1 MLRRFWLLFA
11 QVATVCVAAL
21 FVVAT
26 LRPDLL
32 ARFAGKNN
40 VVLVQETPL
49 TVPAPKIASL
59 ADAAKKAMPSV
70 VNIYTSKEVRHR
82 PPLADDPILRR
93 FFPGLEES
101 EPRRATSLGS
111 GVIVS
116 SEGYVLTNNH
126 VVEEADDIELVLA
139 DGRRMRAAVRG
150 SDPESDLAVLKV
162 DGKNLPVITFGQL
175 ENVQVGDTVLAIG
188 SPFGFGSSVTH
199 GIVSALG
206 RSHLGINRFEDFIQ
220 TDAAVNPGNS
230 GGALV
235 DSSGNL
241 VGINSAIFS
250 QSGGSQGIGFAI
262 PSNMVRVVVASA
274 KSGGKAVKR
283 PWLGARLQAV
293 TPEIAETLG
302 LKLPNGALVSSVV
315 SGSPA
320 AKAGLKV
327 SDLIVGIDGQEIDD
341 PNAFDYRFATRPI
354 GGSAQIDVQRAGK
367 ALKLTIALEAAPDSD
382 RGAIVLTSR
391 SPFQGAN
398 VANISP
404 ALADELHLDSDIEG
418 VVVIDLAEDGTA
430 AHLGFQK
437 GDIILAVNNQ
447 KIGKTSDL
455 EKAAQASSRVWR
467 ITLVRGGQQINVTLG
482 G

>member
-40 VVLVQETPL
+40 VVLVQETPV
-49 TVPAPKIASL
+49 TVAAPKIASL

-70 VNIYTSKEVRHR
+70 VNIYTSKEVRR
-82 PPLADDPILRR
+82 RQPLTDDPILRR
-93 FFPGLEES
+93 FFPGLDDS
-101 EPRRATSLGS
+101 EPHRATSLGS

-139 DGRRMRAAVRG
+139 DGRRMHAEVRG
-150 SDPESDLAVLKV
+150 SDPESDLAVLKI
-162 DGKNLPVITFGQL
+162 DAKNLPVITFGQL

-262 PSNMVRVVVASA
+262 PVSLAKTVLEQIIRDGEVTRGWLGIEPQDITPEVATAFALAKSDGVLIRGVLKSGPADRAGMQVRDVVVDID
-274 KSGGKAVKR
+274 GKPTHDVTSLLAQIAALTPGSQARLRVMREQKQVDIDVIVGKR
-283 PWLGARLQAV
+283 PK
-293 TPEIAETLG
+293 P
-302 LKLPNGALVSSVV
+302 
-315 SGSPA
+315 
-320 AKAGLKV
+320 
-327 SDLIVGIDGQEIDD
+327 
-341 PNAFDYRFATRPI
+341 
-354 GGSAQIDVQRAGK
+354 RA
-367 ALKLTIALEAAPDSD
+367 S
-382 RGAIVLTSR
+382 
-391 SPFQGAN
+391 
-398 VANISP
+398 
-404 ALADELHLDSDIEG
+404 
-418 VVVIDLAEDGTA
+418 
-430 AHLGFQK
+430 
-437 GDIILAVNNQ
+437 
-447 KIGKTSDL
+447 
-455 EKAAQASSRVWR
+455 
-467 ITLVRGGQQINVTLG
+467 
-482 G
+482 

>member
-11 QVATVCVAAL
+11 QIATVCVAAL

-32 ARFAGKNN
+32 ARFAGRNN
-40 VVLVQETPL
+40 VVLVQETPVS
-49 TVPAPKIASL
+49 VPAPKITSL

-82 PPLADDPILRR
+82 APLTDDPILRR
-93 FFPGLEES
+93 FFPGLEDN

-199 GIVSALG
+199 GIISALG

-262 PSNMVRVVVASA
+262 PVSLAKSVLEQIIKDGEVTRGWLGIEPQDITPELATAFSLSKSDGVLIRGVLKSGPADRAGMQVRDVVVNIDGKPTHDVASLLA
-274 KSGGKAVKR
+274 QIAALTPGSQ
-283 PWLGARLQAV
+283 ARLQV
-293 TPEIAETLG
+293 MRQQKPVDID
-302 LKLPNGALVSSVV
+302 V
-315 SGSPA
+315 
-320 AKAGLKV
+320 
-327 SDLIVGIDGQEIDD
+327 IVGK
-341 PNAFDYRFATRPI
+341 RP
-354 GGSAQIDVQRAGK
+354 K
-367 ALKLTIALEAAPDSD
+367 P
-382 RGAIVLTSR
+382 
-391 SPFQGAN
+391 
-398 VANISP
+398 
-404 ALADELHLDSDIEG
+404 
-418 VVVIDLAEDGTA
+418 
-430 AHLGFQK
+430 
-437 GDIILAVNNQ
+437 
-447 KIGKTSDL
+447 
-455 EKAAQASSRVWR
+455 RVS
-467 ITLVRGGQQINVTLG
+467 
-482 G
+482 